1 MFLADRG
8 AVHDVVLGVGL
19 LGGTVVR
26 ALQRSPSLRRTQSM
40 RTTWGDVDALTGE
53 LRSAGAFMGT
63 GTSRVR
69 VFWCAGRGGF
79 GSTDA
84 DLARE
89 LTSFNTVLQWAER
102 LSQERPVEF
111 HLTSSAG
118 GLHEGQR
125 RVESPVPA
133 ATLRP
138 YGRLKL
144 EQERVLSA
152 SQSLTTFIYR
162 PSSVYGVPQGKVRL
176 GMIPTLIRNALARR
190 PSTISASPGTL
201 RDYVAGNDVGQFMAA
216 ETNAPGLHYLVM
228 GYPMSI
234 FALLAVVER
243 ALQRQVAVVYTTTRA
258 NDQHITF
265 SPALK
270 PPGWRPNAL
279 ESQVSLLLS
288 AILKGV

>member
-1 MFLADRG
+1 
-8 AVHDVVLGVGL
+8 
-19 LGGTVVR
+19 
-26 ALQRSPSLRRTQSM
+26 M